1 MSNFLK
7 NNQKTE
13 VRARISNDIVLY
25 EPSEEQITKLKEFNS
40 KIDEFTEKL
49 EPLKPTA
56 EAMNVSK
63 AEETVPATTE

>member
-25 EPSEEQITKLKEFNS
+25 EPSEEQIT
-40 KIDEFTEKL
+40 
-49 EPLKPTA
+49 
-56 EAMNVSK
+56 
-63 AEETVPATTE
+63 